1 MEELKLEK
9 RKNKGIFRKT
19 WERCKS
25 FGNLQTKIKVPQ
37 SPTSTTPSPS
47 PSPMAMAMVKSKSW
61 SYLFPPASPT
71 PPTPPAYKRVGSKN
85 RMGPCCVPHGCFSV
99 YVGPDKQRFVIKL
112 ECTKHPLFKMLL
124 EEAELEYGFH
134 CDGPLVLPCGVDCF
148 VKVLLEMDG
157 DDDISQVGC
166 RFHRTRSSYNLLS
179 PPRLVAL
186 NQL

>member
-9 RKNKGIFRKT
+9 RKNKGILRKT

-25 FGNLQTKIKVPQ
+25 FGNLQTKIKVPR
-37 SPTSTTPSPS
+37 SPTSPS
-47 PSPMAMAMVKSKSW
+47 PSPTAMVKSKSW
-61 SYLFPPASPT
+61 SSLFPPSPT
-71 PPTPPAYKRVGSKN
+71 PHTPPADKRFGSKN
-85 RMGPCCVPHGCFSV
+85 QMGPCVPHGCFSV
-99 YVGPDKQRFVIKL
+99 CVGPNKQRFVIKV

-134 CDGPLVLPCGVDCF
+134 CDGPLVLPCDVDCF
-148 VKVLLEMDG
+148 IKVLLEMDG
-157 DDDISQVGC
+157 DDDTSHCQVGC
-166 RFHRTRSSYNLLS
+166 RFHRSRSSYNLLS